1 MSILLISDLHLSPER
16 PEITAAFFAFLEQSA
31 ARAEALYILGD
42 LFETWIGDDDPAPLV
57 TNVTAALRRISR
69 HGTRVYLQR
78 GNRDFAIGKS
88 FCRETGCTLLP
99 DHYVANFYGEQLLL
113 LHGDTLCTDDRQ
125 YQRFRRWIRCP
136 PVLGLL
142 RLLPLKVRR
151 KLAARAREKSMASN
165 ANKAENIMDVAPNAV
180 VAALQRA
187 GVQTMIHGHTHR
199 PGAHALQANG
209 KSAERFV
216 LGDWDRQAWV
226 LTARPSG
233 LELTSFDIE
242 PLPQI
247 QQTSTNPLP

>member
-1 MSILLISDLHLSPER
+1 MSILLISDLHLSAER
-16 PEITAAFFAFLEQSA
+16 PEITAAFFSFLEKSA

-42 LFETWIGDDDPAPLV
+42 LFETWVGDDDPSPIV
-57 TNVTAALRRISR
+57 KNVTTALRRITT

-78 GNRDFAIGKS
+78 GNRDFAIGKHFS
-88 FCRETGCTLLP
+88 RETGCTLLP
-99 DHYVANFYGEQLLL
+99 DYHVANFYGEQLLL

-142 RLLPLKVRR
+142 RRLPLSVRR
-151 KLAARAREKSMASN
+151 KLAMRARLKSMASN
-165 ANKAENIMDVAPNAV
+165 ANKAENIMDVAPDAV

-199 PGAHALQANG
+199 PGAHALEANG
-209 KSAERFV
+209 KTAERIV
-216 LGDWDRQAWV
+216 LGDWDRQGWV
-226 LTARPSG
+226 LTAQPSG

-242 PLPQI
+242 PLE
-247 QQTSTNPLP
+247 